1 MPRSELILYCENMRL
16 QRLGLIFLSVFVA
29 FIGAGAY
36 YYTIFPVRVL
46 THLVLTLCF
55 AVWLILRL
63 RRGLGL
69 PKTALNLPLFSL
81 VGVWA
86 LSIIFAQD
94 PRMALE
100 SAWLPFINVLIY
112 FFIAALFRNGRQ
124 RLVFEAK
131 FMLATL
137 AVIMAAVQFGSF
149 LFGWG
154 ITPETTVGWLEAGRP
169 PVSPMLYLPLGVSTW
184 LAAYTAPLAL
194 VVFAWSLTARR
205 QDERWVLRVLAALLL
220 LTLIGTFSRG
230 GFLSL
235 GVSLLV
241 FGGFQLYTPLK
252 KRLGAAALL
261 LPIGAALAVAAVV
274 LIIGRNPGRLAGDEL
289 RLNLWES
296 AIQAAQERPVLG
308 YGIGGFGRAARE
320 FRDASRVDDRLGTA
334 HNILLNTTAETGIVG
349 AVVILWIAGAV
360 IICWWR
366 MRRKADRAYRIRL
379 DAAFAA
385 LAGLAA
391 QSMVDL
397 FTATPIVMLAALL
410 AAYCVVP
417 VAQPDGRRLRESRN
431 GMLEMLA
438 AGVALIILL
447 GYGIFWIQSD
457 RAQAAFGRSVRGGD
471 LESAQEAAA
480 IDPALHLYPLQIAYL
495 AGLDAHTPAQIE
507 AAITLYQ
514 EALALEPTWDTG
526 WINLAALY
534 ERAGQIDL
542 AVNALERAAVFNRAN
557 AAKFNLARLREA
569 HNLASDDQLAAEY
582 LTALAYS
589 GLPFSEF
596 WRETAPRREAVE
608 AYYEESAPELQYR
621 MAEVLFPDRL
631 PQIDGA
637 DSAWIQALRAPN
649 SEAALAIMDQ
659 AAVSGDYAAAR
670 AALMIPTLRDNQG
683 LAEFEMWLNRAQLL
697 RTSYE
702 YPDRIRLAAAQAM
715 NLPPEQLEAYLLS
728 AVPPRIL
735 AQNFEGVLFGG
746 RTAAFMLYPEMRLPG
761 PGFAVLEPWY
771 LAAEN
776 AENAGNI
783 ERAILLYRA
792 ILDYAPDERLAAER
806 LRILEQN

>member
-1 MPRSELILYCENMRL
+1 MRL
-16 QRLGLIFLSVFVA
+16 QRLGLIFLAVFVA

-36 YYTIFPVRVL
+36 YYTIFPIRVL

-55 AVWLILRL
+55 AAWLILRL

-69 PKTALNLPLFSL
+69 PKTALNLPLFAL
-81 VGVWA
+81 IGAWA
-86 LSIIFAQD
+86 LSIAFAQD

-100 SAWLPFINVLIY
+100 SAWLPFIHVLIY
-112 FFIAALFRNGRQ
+112 FFIAALFRNGAQ
-124 RLVFEAK
+124 RLAFETK

-137 AVIMAAVQFGSF
+137 AVIMAALQFGSF

-194 VVFAWSLTARR
+194 LVFAWSLTARR
-205 QDERWVLRVLAALLL
+205 KDERWVLRILAALLL

-235 GVSLLV
+235 GISLLI
-241 FGGFQLYTPLK
+241 FGGLQLYAPLK
-252 KRLGAAALL
+252 KRFGAAALL
-261 LPIGAALAVAAVV
+261 LPMGAALATVSVV

-296 AIQAAQERPVLG
+296 AVQAIQERPALG

-320 FRDASRVDDRLGTA
+320 FRESSRVDDRLGTA
-334 HNILLNTTAETGIVG
+334 HNIILNTTAETGIVG
-349 AVVILWIAGAV
+349 AAVMIWIAGTV
-360 IICWWR
+360 LICWWR
-366 MRRKADRAYRIRL
+366 LRRKAARDYRLRL

-397 FTATPIVMLAALL
+397 FTAAPIVMLAALL

-417 VAQPDGRRLRESRN
+417 VKQADGKRMREGKN
-431 GMLEMLA
+431 GALEMLA
-438 AGVALIILL
+438 AGAALVILL

-457 RAQAAFGRSVRGGD
+457 RAQSAFGRSVRSAD
-471 LESAQEAAA
+471 LEAAREAAA
-480 IDPALHLYPLQIAYL
+480 IDPGLHLYPLQIAYL
-495 AGLDAHTPAQIE
+495 AGLDAHTPPQIE
-507 AAITLYQ
+507 AAIRDYQ
-514 EALALEPTWDTG
+514 AALELEPTWDTG
-526 WINLAALY
+526 WIDLAALY

-557 AAKFNLARLREA
+557 AASFNLARLREA
-569 HNLASDDQLAAEY
+569 YSLASDDEITAEY

-596 WRETAPRREAVE
+596 WRETAPRRAAVE
-608 AYYEESAPELQYR
+608 AYYAEAPPELQYR
-621 MAEVLFPDRL
+621 IAEMLFPDRL
-631 PQIDGA
+631 AEIDG
-637 DSAWIQALRAPN
+637 DGSAWVQALRAPDA
-649 SEAALAIMDQ
+649 ETALDAIDRALA
-659 AAVSGDYAAAR
+659 VSPSTGDYAAAR

-683 LAEFEMWLNRAQLL
+683 LAEFEYWLKRAQLL
-697 RTSYE
+697 RTVYE

-715 NLPPEQLEAYLLS
+715 NLPPEQLEAYLLA
-728 AVPPRIL
+728 AVPPRVL
-735 AQNFEGVLFGG
+735 AQNFEGVLFSG

-761 PGFAVLEPWY
+761 PGFAVMEPWY

-776 AENAGNI
+776 AAAAGDI
-783 ERAILLYRA
+783 ERATLLYRA

-806 LRILEQN
+806 LATLKQN